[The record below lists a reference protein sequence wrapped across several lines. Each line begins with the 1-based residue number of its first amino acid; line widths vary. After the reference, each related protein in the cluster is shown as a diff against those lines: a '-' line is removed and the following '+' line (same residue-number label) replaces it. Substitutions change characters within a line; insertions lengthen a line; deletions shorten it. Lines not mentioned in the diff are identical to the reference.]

1 MATIVYEGLPGNGD
15 LFAGKK
21 FFIIQRVPI
30 RNTLIQYVEVG
41 KPQRSIDV
49 NILTHYYRAMVE
61 KLSLSKS
68 KPT

>member
-41 KPQRSIDV
+41 KPQRFVDV
-49 NILTHYYRAMVE
+49 NILIYYRAMVE
-61 KLSLSKS
+61 KLSLLKS